1 MASEKVSTIIASIEQ
16 LNVLELVE
24 LKKEMEEKWGVTA
37 AAPMAM
43 GMPMGA
49 MPAAAGGDA
58 ASAPAAAEEKTEF
71 DVILKDV
78 GANKIQVIKAVRE
91 LTSLGLKEAK
101 DLVEAAPK
109 PVKEG
114 VSKEE
119 ADQAKAKLSDA
130 GATVD
135 IA

>member
-1 MASEKVSTIIASIEQ
+1 MASDKINSIIESMEA

-24 LKKEMEEKWGVTA
+24 LKKTMEEKWGVTA
-37 AAPMAM
+37 AAPVFA
-43 GMPMGA
+43 GGA
-49 MPAAAGGDA
+49 APVAAAGGDG
-58 ASAPAAAEEKTEF
+58 AAAAAPVEEKTEF
-71 DVILKDV
+71 DVILTAA

-101 DLVEAAPK
+101 DLVEGAPK

-119 ADQAKAKLSDA
+119 AEAARARLAEA
-130 GATVD
+130 GASVD
-135 IA
+135 VK